1 MDYSNFTDGTIFDNI
16 MKIND
21 RMTEKLKMRIDIRTD
36 QILVADD
43 ESGEKIDAI
52 KQQEEKLDGYILKF
66 INLNA
71 DNKYVIKGALDNLEK
86 RLEDFH
92 KKMKVQMDQNLEE
105 MNSLATME

>member
-1 MDYSNFTDGTIFDNI
+1 
-16 MKIND
+16 
-21 RMTEKLKMRIDIRTD
+21 MRIDIRTD
-36 QILVADD
+36 QILVADE

>member
-1 MDYSNFTDGTIFDNI
+1 
-16 MKIND
+16 
-21 RMTEKLKMRIDIRTD
+21 MRIDIRTD
-36 QILVADD
+36 QMLVADE

-71 DNKYVIKGALDNLEK
+71 DNKYVITGALDNLEK

-105 MNSLATME
+105 MNSLALME

>member
-1 MDYSNFTDGTIFDNI
+1 M
-16 MKIND
+16 
-21 RMTEKLKMRIDIRTD
+21 
-36 QILVADD
+36 LVADE

-71 DNKYVIKGALDNLEK
+71 DNKYVITGALDNLEK

>member
-1 MDYSNFTDGTIFDNI
+1 
-16 MKIND
+16 
-21 RMTEKLKMRIDIRTD
+21 MRIDIRTD
-36 QILVADD
+36 QMLVADE

-71 DNKYVIKGALDNLEK
+71 DNKYVITGALDNLEK